1 MRTTEINR
9 DGIKSI
15 EYLSEWSDVNPENY
29 NMDVH
34 VVLEDGRQFTFVI
47 ATPNNVYRCMENEGI
62 DYFFGEPFLF
72 VKEFTQE
79 NIERAIKAIVSENG
93 GRWLAIYG

>member
-1 MRTTEINR
+1 MRFTEVNS

-15 EYLSEWSDVNPENY
+15 EYLSEWSDVNPEKD

-47 ATPNNVYRCMENEGI
+47 ATPNNIYRCMENEGI

-79 NIERAIKAIVSENG
+79 NIERAIKAIVSEDDG
-93 GRWLAIYG
+93 HWLGIYG